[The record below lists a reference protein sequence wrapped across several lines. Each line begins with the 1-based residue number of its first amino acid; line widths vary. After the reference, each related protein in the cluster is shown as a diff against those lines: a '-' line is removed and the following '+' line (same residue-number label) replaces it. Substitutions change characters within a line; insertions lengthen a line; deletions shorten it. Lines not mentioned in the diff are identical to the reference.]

1 MSELIQIQGLGPLTQ
16 PQPERPLL
24 KILKVGTIVSC
35 LATVLTAQLWPAIAS
50 IFWWLSVGLGTV
62 WAWQAGSR
70 VEAHHRQTG
79 LWFQPSTSRGP
90 IAWCF
95 AVVMTG
101 FYVVLYWWES
111 WFPRITSPLKSLWVS
126 LEPLSQAL
134 RNAPSDKWFLYG
146 TLYTLFVAIFG
157 VRMLRLYRGQRYHQI
172 RTFSLIIAQTLFA
185 FALPGLLRKF
195 SEREFYLSYFWPLK
209 PEYLFP
215 SGLDGLLASPSLGR
229 AMAWWTVLI
238 SLVGVPVLTYFVG
251 KRWYCSWICGCG
263 GLAETLGDPFRHLS
277 NRSQRAWV
285 IEKWMIHSV
294 LGLIVVITLG
304 LWYADYSGTRSATVQ
319 SLKQWYGFW
328 IGAAFSGVV
337 GVGFYPIL
345 GSRVWCRFGCPQAA
359 ILGLIQRWFSRFRI
373 TTNGGQ
379 CISCGNCSAVCEMG
393 IDVKAYAQEEKDIV
407 RASCVGCGMCA
418 TSCPRGVLKLE
429 NGPRESRAH
438 GKPGPLNRY

>member
-1 MSELIQIQGLGPLTQ
+1 MSELIQIRGLDHSRNRNQ
-16 PQPERPLL
+16 SAASENF
-24 KILKVGTIVSC
+24 KVGTIVSC

-251 KRWYCSWICGCG
+251 KRWYCSWSVVVGA
-263 GLAETLGDPFRHLS
+263 LLKLGDSFRHLS
-277 NRSQRAWV
+277 DRSQRAWV

-294 LGLIVVITLG
+294 LGLIVITLG
-304 LWYADYSGTRSATVQ
+304 LWYADYSGTQSATVQ
-319 SLKQWYGFW
+319 SLKQWYGFGLGPPSQALW
-328 IGAAFSGVV
+328 GSAFIQSSVHASGAALMPSGR
-337 GVGFYPIL
+337 YL
-345 GSRVWCRFGCPQAA
+345 GTDPALV
-359 ILGLIQRWFSRFRI
+359 
-373 TTNGGQ
+373 
-379 CISCGNCSAVCEMG
+379 
-393 IDVKAYAQEEKDIV
+393 
-407 RASCVGCGMCA
+407 
-418 TSCPRGVLKLE
+418 
-429 NGPRESRAH
+429 
-438 GKPGPLNRY
+438 